1 MRRRPQRLA
10 NVKEEVMGNLV
21 KYVGIG
27 LLVLGLAACD
37 NNDSKTATTPAAQS
51 SAAGQ
56 PVSLLDGKIS
66 FALPADMTD
75 QSGKLGTQANNM
87 HVYSDAT
94 GQKAVIVIVGDN
106 TPDDLAALTKRLEEQ
121 QRARDPQLQVVTN
134 KSIEIKG
141 HTLQQLDSIISAKG
155 QTAYSSIILG
165 KVDNQLLTMQIT
177 LPADNQQL
185 AQTAAENIIN
195 TITIK

>member
-1 MRRRPQRLA
+1 
-10 NVKEEVMGNLV
+10 MGNLV

-37 NNDSKTATTPAAQS
+37 NSDSKTAKTNEAAES
-51 SAAGQ
+51 STAGQ
-56 PVSLLDGKIS
+56 SVSLLDGKIS

-87 HVYSDAT
+87 HVYSDAS
-94 GQKAVIVIVGDN
+94 GQKAVIVIVGEN
-106 TPDDLAALTKRLEEQ
+106 TPDDLAALAKRLEDQ

-155 QTAYSSIILG
+155 QTAYSSVILG
-165 KVDNQLLTMQIT
+165 KVDNKLLTMQIT

>member
-1 MRRRPQRLA
+1 MR
-10 NVKEEVMGNLV
+10 NLV

-37 NNDSKTATTPAAQS
+37 NNDSKTPTEGAAAES
-51 SAAGQ
+51 NASGQ
-56 PVSLLDGKIS
+56 PVNLLDGKVS

-75 QSGKLGTQANNM
+75 QSGKVGTQANNM

-94 GQKAVIVIVGDN
+94 GQKAVIVIVGEN
-106 TPDDLAALTKRLEEQ
+106 TPDDLAALAKRLEDQ
-121 QRARDPQLQVVTN
+121 QRARDPQLQVVAN

-141 HTLQQLDSIISAKG
+141 HTLQQLDTVISAKG
-155 QTAYSSIILG
+155 QTAWSSVILG

-177 LPADNQQL
+177 LPADNQQQ

-195 TITIK
+195 TLSIK